1 MAGTSRR
8 KIIAK
13 IKSNENETR
22 KTADVLIEPLI
33 LPFKNKIMG
42 NKKRKSGPIKGTKT
56 AAKTKIK
63 ITGRSFEKELAD
75 VVGLNFFKKD
85 KLLKI

>member
-1 MAGTSRR
+1 
-8 KIIAK
+8 
-13 IKSNENETR
+13 
-22 KTADVLIEPLI
+22 
-33 LPFKNKIMG
+33 MG

>member
-33 LPFKNKIMG
+33 LPFKNKITG

-56 AAKTKIK
+56 AAKIK

-75 VVGLNFFKKD
+75 VVVLNFFKKD
-85 KLLKI
+85 RLLKI